1 MGVRNSNKEK
11 NNIQYRTY
19 YRNGINLDKSNKK
32 TLTDLILDNK
42 QISKDMTESQDKI
55 TPTTSECVNKQ
66 MEIIKIMNQN
76 GQEIH

>member
-42 QISKDMTESQDKI
+42 QISKDMTETQDKI
-55 TPTTSECVNKQ
+55 TPTTSERVNKQ